1 MNELEELIQALC
13 PKGVEYKSFDE
24 ISMRLRGMSGVSK
37 KWYGSGNCRFI
48 EYKNAYDNLK
58 IDVHQLPF
66 ATVKKL
72 DTQIV
77 LKQGDILFTSAS
89 ETPNECAISSV
100 IEDSIENGIFLDDH
114 LFGIRLREKNINPI
128 YLNYYCHTNEF
139 RKKVYRTVRGV
150 TRFYVSLPDFMKI
163 DIPIPPLPVQEEIV
177 RILDNFTELTA
188 ELTTELTARKK
199 QYEYYRDA
207 LLTFNK
213 NVEYIKISDT
223 DLVNIKRG
231 IRVVKGQLSD
241 KNHIPVFQNSLTPLG
256 FYDRYNVNSDTTFV
270 IVAGAA
276 GEIGFSDVNFWAADD
291 CFYFETSKGYLN
303 KFLYYVLMKNKLVLQ
318 SKVRKASIPRLSR
331 IAIEQ
336 VQIPII
342 SLKEQQRIVD
352 ILDRFDKLCN
362 DITEGLPAEIEARQK
377 QYEYYRDKLLTFKS
391 LEEVK

>member
-1 MNELEELIQALC
+1 MSKLDELIQQLC
-13 PKGVEYKSFDE
+13 SDGVEYKPLYS
-24 ISMRLRGMSGVSK
+24 VT
-37 KWYGSGNCRFI
+37 
-48 EYKNAYDNLK
+48 NLK
-58 IDVHQLPF
+58 AGDRITKAQMDENHNYSVYGGGTVPTGKYSDYNFEKSITISRAGSAGFVNWVEEKFWATDVCF
-66 ATVKKL
+66 VATEKLNGPLIKYVYYVVKNNQ
-72 DTQIV
+72 DT
-77 LKQGDILFTSAS
+77 LK
-89 ETPNECAISSV
+89 
-100 IEDSIENGIFLDDH
+100 
-114 LFGIRLREKNINPI
+114 R
-128 YLNYYCHTNEF
+128 
-139 RKKVYRTVRGV
+139 KVYGGN
-150 TRFYVSLPDFMKI
+150 LPKLNKDFLWNLP
-163 DIPIPPLPVQEEIV
+163 IPIPPLPVQEEIV

-188 ELTTELTARKK
+188 ELTARKK

-256 FYDRYNVNSDTTFV
+256 FHDRYNVNSDTTFV

-362 DITEGLPAEIEARQK
+362 DISEGLPAEIEARQK
-377 QYEYYRDKLLTFKS
+377 QYEYYRDKLLTFKP